1 MEENVKLNKKLII
14 EKLLPIKKKKGSVLP
29 LIIFIFII
37 CGVVAF
43 VILEKLKY
51 IDYVDFI

>member
-14 EKLLPIKKKKGSVLP
+14 EKPLPKQKKKGSIWPLLLFILLVCVL
-29 LIIFIFII
+29 
-37 CGVVAF
+37 VSF

-51 IDYVDFI
+51 IDYVDFL